1 MLYIKCFGIATAWR
15 DIEYYLLLVRD
26 GHPCHFYF
34 QLSEFALCTV
44 FLSIYNSYFCFPFY
58 CLSSYIKK
66 GRFPFS
72 SRELGDLWG
81 NRPRRGR

>member
-26 GHPCHFYF
+26 GHPCHFHF

-44 FLSIYNSYFCFPFY
+44 FLSI
-58 CLSSYIKK
+58 
-66 GRFPFS
+66 
-72 SRELGDLWG
+72 
-81 NRPRRGR
+81 